1 MDSYLTIQ
9 PRPGGGSDVLMSQA
23 ILHALADSLIVVTPL
38 DSDATDAIVAGGLD
52 ARRAVAFDGLF
63 PGQRIRCLF
72 ANPGLAQEWRERAR
86 AAFAA
91 EDVLVHLVRDSVGL
105 IAQRV
110 LASIVN
116 VASSIAEQR
125 IASPS
130 GIDRAVK
137 IGLGYPRGPLSWGD
151 ALGVAR
157 FIASSLACWPL
168 PAIRATDPRPGSRV
182 ARRSACQ
189 HCTATNCGD
198 VFRIL
203 AVCTISPVIGG
214 SRGVPR

>member
-1 MDSYLTIQ
+1 
-9 PRPGGGSDVLMSQA
+9 
-23 ILHALADSLIVVTPL
+23 
-38 DSDATDAIVAGGLD
+38 
-52 ARRAVAFDGLF
+52 LF

-72 ANPGLAQEWRERAR
+72 ANPGLTQEWRERAR

-130 GIDRAVK
+130 DIDRAVK

-157 FIASSLACWPL
+157 I
-168 PAIRATDPRPGSRV
+168 
-182 ARRSACQ
+182 
-189 HCTATNCGD
+189 H
-198 VFRIL
+198 RIL
-203 AVCTISPVIGG
+203 ARLLAATGD
-214 SRGVPR
+214 PRYRPTAWLARRAALDLSALHGD